1 MIQNQLDAMLGAI
14 RGTRTLET
22 SLRSFSNFTGP
33 SKQNKSWTP
42 IADHHIVAGAI
53 RRLARAAKPLR
64 NQQQSEPPAMN
75 CRPHRH
81 AIVAFA
87 FFVNSSSAFVSAPL
101 EILTCRKQCVS
112 FNFMF
117 IVAYWPKAQTG
128 LLACRFLF
136 FSARSALLSTCSS
149 QPLASC
155 DCPCQ

>member
-1 MIQNQLDAMLGAI
+1 MKTPPRVLIKTFVTGMGSFLDF
-14 RGTRTLET
+14 TR
-22 SLRSFSNFTGP
+22 P
-33 SKQNKSWTP
+33 SKQNGSLTP
-42 IADHHIVAGAI
+42 LGDRHIVSGAI
-53 RRLARAAKPLR
+53 RRLVRAAKPLR

-117 IVAYWPKAQTG
+117 IVAYWPKAQTS

-136 FSARSALLSTCSS
+136 FSARSALLSMCSS
-149 QPLASC
+149 QPLASL
-155 DCPCQ
+155 DCP